1 MQADDDKENFGK
13 DAHNGGHLPSVG
25 HIRKDPADV
34 KRQKRNDDAGNE
46 FFNDALEFVGSLS
59 QQVILAD
66 GNANTKD
73 ERNEKGTH
81 DSHQGRHINGKKR
94 MEQPLF
100 GVSQIAG
107 HIRGNDMGKKGMI
120 REKGQAASNNG
131 GAIGNE
137 GGHAKELTGWLTYP
151 NRQSRG

>member
-1 MQADDDKENFGK
+1 
-13 DAHNGGHLPSVG
+13 
-25 HIRKDPADV
+25 
-34 KRQKRNDDAGNE
+34 
-46 FFNDALEFVGSLS
+46 
-59 QQVILAD
+59 
-66 GNANTKD
+66 
-73 ERNEKGTH
+73 
-81 DSHQGRHINGKKR
+81 

-137 GGHAKELTGWLTYP
+137 GGHAKELTG
-151 NRQSRG
+151 

>member
-1 MQADDDKENFGK
+1 
-13 DAHNGGHLPSVG
+13 
-25 HIRKDPADV
+25 
-34 KRQKRNDDAGNE
+34 
-46 FFNDALEFVGSLS
+46 
-59 QQVILAD
+59 
-66 GNANTKD
+66 
-73 ERNEKGTH
+73 
-81 DSHQGRHINGKKR
+81 

-137 GGHAKELTGWLTYP
+137 GGHAKELTGSLTQIGNP
-151 NRQSRG
+151 GDNETNDDQGNRKA